1 MKIRRPLTYGGATL
15 AHQELASAVIHRA
28 LLDIN
33 NPRLSEAAR
42 ESARRFV
49 TGSAECVDWCA
60 VAGLDPQ
67 LVIERARRIL
77 NEASAVKA

>member
-1 MKIRRPLTYGGATL
+1 VKIRRPLTYGGATL

-33 NPRLSEAAR
+33 NPHLSEAAR
-42 ESARRFV
+42 ESARAFV
-49 TGSAECVDWCA
+49 SGSAECAEWCA
-60 VAGLDPQ
+60 VAGLDPR

-77 NEASAVKA
+77 DKTRTVKA